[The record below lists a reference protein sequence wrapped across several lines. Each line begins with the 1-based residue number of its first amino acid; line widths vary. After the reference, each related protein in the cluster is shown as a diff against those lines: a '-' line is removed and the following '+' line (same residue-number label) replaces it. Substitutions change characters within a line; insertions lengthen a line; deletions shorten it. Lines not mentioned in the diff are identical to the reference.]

1 MDIFCAQNV
10 QECGNICICHIW
22 SSSAFCQFFF
32 AQYFRFVFVKLVSRF
47 QLVYFTLL
55 KNRFFTHN
63 ACLIIVL
70 QVTWNIRARNIWP
83 PVHTFNSHCL
93 RNLFQK
99 RRLNFMLLINLHKY
113 IIVMNFKR
121 YIIFVIAFFLIHIY
135 IKHTFILE

>member
-1 MDIFCAQNV
+1 MRAKRAGMWKYLHLPYTVIKRV
-10 QECGNICICHIW
+10 LSI
-22 SSSAFCQFFF
+22 FFF